1 MLLVDDQSLST
12 PETIVGCPC
21 CVSRPMSARIC
32 VRRGARACTGVA
44 AARQRLQQV
53 TRRSNNER
61 QRHPCA
67 SAAKVDDDDE
77 FGPRASHRAKSAESG
92 LRPCCCIRGL
102 GWRRHVP
109 ANAARIRLLGGH
121 HRHILSIRRR
131 LVRQRHERPAPGTR
145 RSPHGSWSTFSRSRT
160 LHHSDRGSPY
170 AREDDQAVLNI
181 SGFVCSM
188 SRRGNCC
195 DNAVVESFFK
205 SLKREFGDDV
215 SSAADAWRKLF
226 EHLEIWFHRN
236 ALHSSPGLLEP
247 GRA

>member
-77 FGPRASHRAKSAESG
+77 FGPRASHRAKSADDVTY
-92 LRPCCCIRGL
+92 LRTPHGFVFWAVIIDIFSRFVVGWSVSAMNDRHLVLAALHMARG
-102 GWRRHVP
+102 
-109 ANAARIRLLGGH
+109 
-121 HRHILSIRRR
+121 
-131 LVRQRHERPAPGTR
+131 R
-145 RSPHGSWSTFSRSRT
+145 RSP
-160 LHHSDRGSPY
+160 D
-170 AREDDQAVLNI
+170 
-181 SGFVCSM
+181 
-188 SRRGNCC
+188 
-195 DNAVVESFFK
+195 
-205 SLKREFGDDV
+205 
-215 SSAADAWRKLF
+215 
-226 EHLEIWFHRN
+226 
-236 ALHSSPGLLEP
+236 PGLSITAIVAAHTQERTIRLC
-247 GRA
+247 